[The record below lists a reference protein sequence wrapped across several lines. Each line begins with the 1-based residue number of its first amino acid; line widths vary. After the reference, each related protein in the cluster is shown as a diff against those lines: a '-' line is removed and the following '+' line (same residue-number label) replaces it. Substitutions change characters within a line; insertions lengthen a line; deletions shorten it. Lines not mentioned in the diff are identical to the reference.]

1 MVTVHFIFQWE
12 NPKVKLLYLALR
24 SSFDHVLFTR
34 GILKKPFSCSGD
46 DKREIT
52 DSGVSLK

>member
-1 MVTVHFIFQWE
+1 MVHFIFQWE